1 MNIPMRSRA
10 AAAAAAILLGLAGT
24 SHAQVFD
31 GGIPAGW
38 QCAGDCGTAP
48 EDGNIT
54 LAPGG
59 GTQYGWV
66 STVNGAA
73 GVLLP
78 GVSAPA
84 DSIAGSAL
92 RSHLFTA
99 QAGDALHFAFN
110 YITTD
115 GGDFSDYAW
124 VRLLNG
130 DGSQAA
136 LLATARTSPGG
147 GAVPGFGMPAGAA
160 TLDPPFSDVEGLAPS
175 WSPLGDDSG
184 TCYIPDNCGQT
195 GWIGA
200 AYTIAAAG
208 EYTLEFGVVN
218 WVDRGADT
226 GLAFDA
232 ITLDGVP
239 LAPVPEPGRL
249 GMLMTGALL
258 LALIRRAGRRRGD

>member
-1 MNIPMRSRA
+1 MKIPMCSL
-10 AAAAAAILLGLAGT
+10 AAAAAILLGTAGA

-31 GGIPAGW
+31 GGLPAGW
-38 QCAGDCGTAP
+38 QCTGDCGTAP

-59 GTQYGWV
+59 GEQYGWV
-66 STVNGAA
+66 STANGVA
-73 GVLLP
+73 GVLLHD
-78 GVSAPA
+78 VSVPA
-84 DSIAGSAL
+84 NSFAGSTL
-92 RSHLFTA
+92 RSHQFTA
-99 QAGDALHFAFN
+99 QAGNSLRFAFN
-110 YITTD
+110 YVTTD

-124 VRLLNG
+124 VRLLNA
-130 DGSQAA
+130 DGSEAA
-136 LLATARTSPGG
+136 LLATARTSTGG
-147 GAVPGFGMPAGAA
+147 GAVPGFDMPAGAA
-160 TLDPPFSDVEGLAPS
+160 TLDPPFSGVEGLNPT

-208 EYTLEFGVVN
+208 QYTLEFGVVN
-218 WVDRGADT
+218 WVDSGSNT

-239 LAPVPEPGRL
+239 LAPVPEPGQL
-249 GMLMTGALL
+249 GMLATGALV
-258 LALIRRAGRRRGD
+258 LALIRRGGRRRGD

>member
-1 MNIPMRSRA
+1 MKIPMHSLA
-10 AAAAAAILLGLAGT
+10 AAAAMFLGTAGT
-24 SHAQVFD
+24 GHAQVFD
-31 GGIPAGW
+31 GGLPAGW
-38 QCAGDCGTAP
+38 QCTGDCGTAP

-66 STVNGAA
+66 STNAGVA

-84 DSIAGSAL
+84 DSHSGSVL
-92 RSHLFTA
+92 QSHLFTA
-99 QAGDALHFAFN
+99 QAGDALRFTFN
-110 YITTD
+110 YVTTD
-115 GGDFSDYAW
+115 GSDFSDYAW
-124 VRLLNG
+124 MRLLHA

-160 TLDPPFSDVEGLAPS
+160 TLDPPSSDFEGLIPT
-175 WSPLGDDSG
+175 WSPLGGDSG
-184 TCYIPDNCGQT
+184 TCYVEPCGQT

-208 EYTLEFGVVN
+208 QYTLQFGVVN
-218 WVDRGADT
+218 WVDRGADS

-239 LAPVPEPGRL
+239 LAPVPEPGKL
-249 GMLMTGALL
+249 GMLATGALV
-258 LALIRRAGRRRGD
+258 LALIRRAGRRRGG